1 MGSIRLYSG
10 DDGESH
16 IERINDHYLLLQ
28 PEAQALF
35 RAGLKKAK
43 VPDTFREAVMAK

>member
-16 IERINDHYLLLQ
+16 IEAID
-28 PEAQALF
+28 PADVSGGGEAWDDCAPMVGSPK
-35 RAGLKKAK
+35 RSG
-43 VPDTFREAVMAK
+43 

>member
-16 IERINDHYLLLQ
+16 V
-28 PEAQALF
+28 EAIDPADGPK
-35 RAGLKKAK
+35 RSG
-43 VPDTFREAVMAK
+43 